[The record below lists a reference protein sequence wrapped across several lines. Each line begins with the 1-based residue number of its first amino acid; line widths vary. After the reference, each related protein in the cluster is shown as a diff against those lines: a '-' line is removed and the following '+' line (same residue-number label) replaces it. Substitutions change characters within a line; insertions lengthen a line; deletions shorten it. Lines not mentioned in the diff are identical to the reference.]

1 MAPLPRAGSDAAAGP
16 RPARLT
22 DLTRL
27 RLGLAALDLAGFRLI
42 RSCARV
48 PDAVVVVRAYST
60 LGEHG
65 ALWMALGG
73 AGAALDRRRRERWR
87 MATLAVLGAQVT
99 STAIKLVVGRRRPA
113 IDELPALIATPTGLS
128 FPSSHASG
136 SFAAA
141 RAFAPLLGAGM
152 VYPPATAMAFS
163 RVLLGVHYPSDV
175 IAGAALGTV
184 IGSLG
189 R

>member
-1 MAPLPRAGSDAAAGP
+1 MPATARAGGVAATETGFA
-16 RPARLT
+16 ALT
-22 DLTRL
+22 HVEPL
-27 RLGLAALDLAGFRLI
+27 RRRLAALDLAGFRLI
-42 RSCARV
+42 RASVRV
-48 PDAVVVVRAYST
+48 PEAVEAVRAYST

-73 AGAALDRRRRERWR
+73 AGAMLDRRRRDRWR
-87 MATLAVLGAQVT
+87 QATLAVLAAQVI
-99 STAIKLVVGRRRPA
+99 STAIKLLIGRRRP
-113 IDELPALIATPTGLS
+113 IVDELPALIATPTELS

-141 RAFAPLLGAGM
+141 RAFAPLLGTRTIYA
-152 VYPPATAMAFS
+152 PAAAMALS

-175 IAGAALGTV
+175 IVGAALGTV